1 MDTTETGSITQF
13 ENDLPLQ
20 RVALDD
26 FERRIKKLVDSETG
40 DEVTL
45 RQMIECFKDNPFL
58 AKIEDE
64 GSLVRAILT
73 DPSMQKKQG
82 TYHIPY
88 LMLVG
93 ILYCASN
100 TNVKA

>member
-1 MDTTETGSITQF
+1 M
-13 ENDLPLQ
+13 PLQ

-26 FERRIKKLVDSETG
+26 YERRIKKLVDSETG
-40 DEVTL
+40 DEVSL
-45 RQMIECFKDNPFL
+45 KQMIECFRDNPFL
-58 AKIEDE
+58 ARIEDE
-64 GSLVRAILT
+64 NSIVRLLLT
-73 DPSMQKKQG
+73 DPILQKKED

-100 TNVKA
+100 TKVKA